1 MSDIMTKIDELNT
14 SKSDIKAAI
23 EYKGVTIPDTAKLN
37 TYSTYIN
44 SIPTSGG
51 TTTTGDE
58 FYVSIS
64 SSIPAEYEI
73 EVCMPLVSEI
83 GASYVLTTDSN
94 TFTTT
99 NKYKL
104 TSILTD
110 SYVWINK
117 SDDQS
122 SFGVQGAT
130 ISMFVEEDT
139 FYLMVD

>member
-1 MSDIMTKIDELNT
+1 MSDIRTKIEEINT

-23 EYKGVTIPDTAKLN
+23 EYKGVVIPDTSKLN
-37 TYSTYIN
+37 TYSIN

-51 TTTTGDE
+51 TTTTSDE
-58 FYVSIS
+58 FYVSLS
-64 SSIPAEYEI
+64 RSIPAEYAI
-73 EVCMPLVSEI
+73 EVTMPLVSEI
-83 GASYVLTTDSN
+83 GASYILTTDPG

-110 SYVWINK
+110 SNFSIDK
-117 SDDQS
+117 SDES
-122 SFGVQGAT
+122 SSGVLGAT
-130 ISMFVEEDT
+130 ISMFVSEDT